1 MRWNRACVC
10 LYFSPCIPSITRFAP
25 VRIQCSST
33 AEKTRAGSGGHRPTA
48 MSIPICFSASMR
60 ACCSLLSISNYYC
73 LTRFIGYR
81 FTGCA
86 AGTYPSDNSGCV
98 ACTGNAYSAGGYAT
112 ICTSCPSGAVT
123 AVTGCVCVPGYA
135 GATGWQCAPCP
146 AGNFCP
152 SNGTQIACP
161 KGLWGNVTGA
171 ANVSTGC
178 PYNCSAYW
186 PCPVGYYVSRAGCGG
201 PNPPTCG
208 TCAAGS
214 YALATACSA
223 CAPGYYQNN
232 PAQPSCAPA
241 PAGAYQSAIGATGYS
256 FCPAGTYQSAAG
268 STFCAFCAAGKYPL
282 NTSSGVCTAC
292 PASLYGCGGACVT
305 GACELCPSGV
315 ITVYNYVAN
324 QNLVWVIGPAN
335 DAAPAPTIALAITS
349 TDGTYRTFQSNLG
362 SDILFVYDCAQFV
375 ATCLIGLFTG
385 SYTSNPVLPPN
396 TQHFTTDWI
405 VSTTGVLMLRWVTA
419 KAGPMIGWQA
429 TWVSNYPPC
438 LACNYGY
445 VPSSKGCAACG
456 AGTYSPP
463 GFALPQS
470 SYMSWNMQGVAG
482 SACAFCPAGWYQPY
496 TNQSACQICGIGLYQ
511 PNPGATTCFSCLPG
525 YYTNGTGATTGG
537 ACGACGAGSYG
548 LTGASPYI

>member
-1 MRWNRACVC
+1 M
-10 LYFSPCIPSITRFAP
+10 
-25 VRIQCSST
+25 
-33 AEKTRAGSGGHRPTA
+33 
-48 MSIPICFSASMR
+48 
-60 ACCSLLSISNYYC
+60 
-73 LTRFIGYR
+73 
-81 FTGCA
+81 
-86 AGTYPSDNSGCV
+86 

-123 AVTGCVCVPGYA
+123 DVVGCVCGPGYA

-171 ANVSTGC
+171 VNVSTGC

-201 PNPPTCG
+201 STPPTCG

-223 CAPGYYQNN
+223 CAPGFYQNN

-241 PAGAYQSAIGATGYS
+241 PAGAYQSAIGATGYL
-256 FCPAGTYQSAAG
+256 FCPAGTYQNGSG

-292 PASLYGCGGACVT
+292 PANLYGCGGACVT
-305 GACELCPSGV
+305 GACELCPSGTISV
-315 ITVYNYVAN
+315 FNYFTGEN
-324 QNLVWVIGPAN
+324 IVWLIGPLYPGAY
-335 DAAPAPTIALAITS
+335 APIISLAVTS
-349 TDGTYRTFQSNLG
+349 VIDGFRVFESNAG
-362 SDILFVYDCAQFV
+362 SDVLYIYDCVQMAP
-375 ATCLIGLFTG
+375 TCLIQVLTG
-385 SYTSNPVLPPN
+385 SYTSDVTLNLPFPS
-396 TQHFTTDWI
+396 DWI
-405 VSTTGVLMLRWVTA
+405 ISTTGVMVLNWVTTST
-419 KAGPMIGWQA
+419 GVSLRRGGTLPGMTGEGLGWQV
-429 TWVSNYPPC
+429 TWVSNYAPC
-438 LACNYGY
+438 LACDYGY
-445 VPSSKGCAACG
+445 VPSSKGCAACA

-470 SYMSWNMQGVAG
+470 SYMSWNMTGVAG
-482 SACAFCPAGWYQPY
+482 SACALCPPGWFQPFA
-496 TNQSACQICGIGLYQ
+496 NASACHFCGKGLYQ

-537 ACGACGAGSYG
+537 ACGACAVGTY
-548 LTGASPYI
+548 GASGARLFRVSIRSLELV